1 MGVPSSISIRGV
13 GDLKRQ
19 SCTSAAAR
27 AASFA
32 LDQQWDAGKCRG
44 KRANASPPAAFDH
57 VKSEIM
63 MFKRRGMITAR
74 ARPDYVIG
82 EAPTLEGAKQIAEDH
97 NVERQ
102 RG

>member
-1 MGVPSSISIRGV
+1 
-13 GDLKRQ
+13 
-19 SCTSAAAR
+19 
-27 AASFA
+27 
-32 LDQQWDAGKCRG
+32 
-44 KRANASPPAAFDH
+44 
-57 VKSEIM
+57 